1 MPDAESLAQARRGY
15 VAAAA
20 GCGKTQLISE
30 AVASHP
36 AGRQLV
42 LTHTHA
48 GVDAL
53 RARLKR
59 LGARL
64 GGYSV
69 QTIAGFSLSYAAAF
83 PRASTLVSAKPK
95 TQGEWKSV
103 YSGLAAVLRL
113 PAVQKVIKSSYA
125 GLYVDEYQDCTKAQ
139 HGLVMSLA
147 ALLPTRVLGD
157 PLQGIFDFGDN
168 DPVDWEGDVKSNF
181 QSVCSP
187 DAPRRWAGKN
197 EALGSWLREVRTSLI
212 NGQPVDLR
220 HGAVRFVDTARSTN
234 PLLGVGVCQE
244 VASQNPADTI
254 VAIHHRPQQCHW
266 VANKL
271 NGRYSCIEPIESD
284 ELLKFA
290 ESLASGDGAQKASA
304 AIEFA
309 GKCMTAAASTLRGAQ
324 GMILKGGK
332 PRSKKAELSGPLAA
346 LDKVVATNALVAVA
360 EAIEIMKEMP
370 KAVVYRRELLDEGLR
385 GLREYDPAKHQ
396 SVADAFW
403 AVRNRTRQIGRRMP
417 RCSVGRTLLVK
428 GLEFDHAIIMDA
440 DALSAKDLYVAL
452 TRGCKSLTI
461 LGRSPVKQFAAIAA

>member
-1 MPDAESLAQARRGY
+1 MTDVELLAQACRGY

-36 AGRQLV
+36 VGRQLV

-53 RARLKR
+53 RTRLKR
-59 LGARL
+59 LGARSN
-64 GGYSV
+64 GYSV
-69 QTIAGFSLSYAAAF
+69 QTIAGFSLAYASAF
-83 PRASTLVSAKPK
+83 PRASALASAKPK
-95 TQGEWKSV
+95 SQEEWRSV
-103 YSGLAAVLRL
+103 YTGLAEVLKI
-113 PAVQKVIKSSYA
+113 PAVRKVIKASYA
-125 GLYVDEYQDCTKAQ
+125 GLYVDEYQDCAKAQ

-168 DPVDWEGDVKSNF
+168 NPIDWEDDVKKNF
-181 QSVCSP
+181 QSICAP

-197 EALGSWLREVRTSLI
+197 EVLGAWLRQVRGSLI
-212 NGQPVDLR
+212 NGQPIDLR
-220 HGAVRFVDTARSTN
+220 HAALRFVDTSRSQN
-234 PLLGVGVCQE
+234 PLLTVGICQE
-244 VASQNPADTI
+244 IASHNPTDTI

-284 ELLKFA
+284 DLLKFA
-290 ESLASGDGAQKASA
+290 ESMSSGGGAQKASA

-309 GKCMTAAASTLRGAQ
+309 GKCMTVAASTLRGAQ
-324 GMILKGGK
+324 QTILKGGK
-332 PRSKKAELSGPLAA
+332 PKSKKAELSGPLAA
-346 LDKVVATNALVAVA
+346 LDKVVATNGLGAVA
-360 EAIEIMKEMP
+360 EAIEIMKNMP

-385 GLREYDPAKHQ
+385 GLREHDPSKHQ

-403 AVRNRTRQIGRRMP
+403 AVRNRTRQMGRRIL
-417 RCSVGRTLLVK
+417 RCSVGRTLLIK
-428 GLEFDHAIIMDA
+428 GLEFDHAIILDV

-452 TRGCKSLTI
+452 TRGCKSLTV

>member
-1 MPDAESLAQARRGY
+1 MPDAELLAQASLGY

-30 AVASHP
+30 AVASHS

-59 LGARL
+59 IGARPN
-64 GGYSV
+64 GYSV

-83 PRASTLVSAKPK
+83 PRASSLVSAKPK
-95 TQGEWKSV
+95 SQDEWRSV
-103 YSGLAAVLRL
+103 YSGLAEVLKL
-113 PAVQKVIKSSYA
+113 PAVQKVIKASYA

-147 ALLPTRVLGD
+147 ALMPTRVLGD

-168 DPVDWEGDVKSNF
+168 NPVNWEVDVKQSF
-181 QSVCSP
+181 QSVCTP

-197 EALGSWLREVRTSLI
+197 EVLGAWLQQVRISLI
-212 NGQPVDLR
+212 NGQAIDLR
-220 HGAVRFVDTARSTN
+220 HAALRFVDTSRSQN
-234 PLLGVGVCQE
+234 PLLAVGICQE
-244 VASQNPADTI
+244 IASQNPADTI

-284 ELLKFA
+284 DLLKFA
-290 ESLASGDGAQKASA
+290 ESLSSGDGAQKASA

-309 GKCMTAAASTLRGAQ
+309 GKCMTVAASTLRGAQ
-324 GMILKGGK
+324 QTILKGGK
-332 PRSKKAELSGPLAA
+332 PKSKKAELAGPLAA
-346 LDKVVATNALVAVA
+346 LDKVVTTNELVAVA

-370 KAVVYRRELLDEGLR
+370 KAVIYRRELLDEGLR
-385 GLREYDPAKHQ
+385 ALREHDPAKHE

-403 AVRNRTRQIGRRMP
+403 AVRNRTRQMGRRML
-417 RCSVGRTLLVK
+417 RCSMGRTLLIK
-428 GLEFDHAIIMDA
+428 GLEFDHAIILDA

-452 TRGCKSLTI
+452 TRGCKSLTV

>member
-36 AGRQLV
+36 TGRQLV

-53 RARLKR
+53 RARLER

-69 QTIAGFSLSYAAAF
+69 QTIAGFSLSYASAF
-83 PRASTLVSAKPK
+83 PRASSLASAKPK
-95 TQGEWKSV
+95 SQDEWKSV
-103 YSGLAAVLRL
+103 YSGLAAVLKL

-139 HGLVMSLA
+139 HGLMMSVA
-147 ALLPTRVLGD
+147 DLLPTRVLGD

-168 DPVDWEGDVKSNF
+168 DPVDWEADVKEKF

-187 DAPRRWAGKN
+187 DEPRRWAGKN
-197 EALGSWLREVRTSLI
+197 EVLGAWLKQVRTSLI
-212 NGQPVDLR
+212 NGQPIDLR
-220 HGAVRFVDTARSTN
+220 HAAVRFVDTSRSVN
-234 PLLGVGVCQE
+234 PLLAVGVCQE
-244 VASQNPADTI
+244 VASQNPDDTV

-271 NGRYSCIEPIESD
+271 NGRYSCIEPIESG

-290 ESLASGDGAQKASA
+290 ESLASGNGAQKASA

-309 GKCMTAAASTLRGAQ
+309 GKCMTVAAPMLRGAQ
-324 GMILKGGK
+324 KTILKGGK
-332 PRSKKAELSGPLAA
+332 PRSTKAELAGPLAA
-346 LDKVVATNALVAVA
+346 LDRVVSTNDLVNVAAALEV
-360 EAIEIMKEMP
+360 MKEMP
-370 KAVVYRRELLDEGLR
+370 KAVIYRRELLDESLR
-385 GLREYDPAKHQ
+385 ALREYDPAKHQ

-403 AVRNRTRQIGRRMP
+403 AVRNRTRQMGRRIP
-417 RCSVGRTLLVK
+417 RCSVGRTLLIK
-428 GLEFDHAIIMDA
+428 GLEFDHAVILDA

-461 LGRSPVKQFAAIAA
+461 LGKSPVVQFAAIAA